1 MYKPYPVINSE
12 SRTDANP
19 ALFPRNWYK
28 PIRNND
34 SQETKITGHTK
45 KLFCVRSWR
54 FCLNCQF
61 LRARGTKPNRD
72 VLTPDNE
79 QKHSIYHGR
88 KKSKLIWRK
97 LSAIQLLRILTQTKT
112 IFLAQ
117 LTTQKS
123 HAVKTND
130 KSRWVGDNYGN
141 FFLSMTDFSRCCWG
155 LTGNCWKERHVLTG
169 TSWSACPNYLSN
181 GGWATERYASSSQ
194 FFTPQEK

>member
-1 MYKPYPVINSE
+1 MGVHFSPFNSPSINQSLVFDTLVYKPYPVINSE

-79 QKHSIYHGR
+79 QKHSSIYHGR
-88 KKSKLIWRK
+88 KKKSKLIWRK
-97 LSAIQLLRILTQTKT
+97 LSAIQ
-112 IFLAQ
+112 
-117 LTTQKS
+117 
-123 HAVKTND
+123 
-130 KSRWVGDNYGN
+130 
-141 FFLSMTDFSRCCWG
+141 
-155 LTGNCWKERHVLTG
+155 
-169 TSWSACPNYLSN
+169 P
-181 GGWATERYASSSQ
+181 ATENIDTNKNNFPCQAYDPKISRGQ
-194 FFTPQEK
+194 NKR